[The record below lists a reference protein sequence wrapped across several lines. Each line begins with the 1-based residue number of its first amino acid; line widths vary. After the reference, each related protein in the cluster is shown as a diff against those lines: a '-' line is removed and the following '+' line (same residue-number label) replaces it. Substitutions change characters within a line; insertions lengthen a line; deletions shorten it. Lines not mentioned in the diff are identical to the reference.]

1 MIVSQ
6 LLNLP
11 QQLAQFPWRNAAQR
25 LGQRFA
31 DDRLG
36 QTAGAL
42 TFTTLIALVPLLT
55 VALAVVTAFPVFDQ
69 FQIVLQ
75 RWLVESLIPESISRQ
90 VLGYLTQFTT
100 KASRLGSLGFAALML
115 SAVALILTIDR
126 SLNTI
131 WRVRQQRAW
140 GQRLLLYWSALTLG
154 PLLVAAG
161 LVTMASVI
169 SWSGGSLRYQGPGVK
184 MALGVLEFLLLWG
197 GISALYRFVPNT
209 HVAWRPLLLVSFFTA
224 LVLEAARSGLTFYLA
239 SMPTFSLVYGTFA
252 TVPILLVWIYTTWVV
267 VLLGAVLVASWP
279 ALVNDASDGEE
290 DQAGRGFALA
300 LVCLRL
306 LQQARLQSAGGW
318 DVPRLAQQLGAQP
331 WEVEEVLGLL
341 QQLDWVGRLNED
353 GNPRYVL
360 LVDLAS
366 TQAAPL
372 IDQLLLADSPHSQA
386 VWARCK
392 DWRLAELV

>member
-6 LLNLP
+6 LLVLP
-11 QQLAQFPWRNAAQR
+11 QKLTQFPWGRTLRR
-25 LGQRFA
+25 LIDRFA

-69 FQIVLQ
+69 FQTVLQ

-100 KASRLGSLGFAALML
+100 KASRLGSFGFAALML

-131 WRVRQQRAW
+131 WRVRHQRAW
-140 GQRLLLYWSALTLG
+140 GQRLLLYWAALTLG

-161 LVTMASVI
+161 LLTMASVI
-169 SWSGGSLRYQGPGVK
+169 TWSGGSLRYQGPGVK
-184 MALGVLEFLLLWG
+184 MVLGVLEFLLLWG
-197 GISALYRFVPNT
+197 GISALYRLVPNT
-209 HVAWRPLLLVSFFTA
+209 FVAWRPVLLGSFVTA
-224 LVLEAARSGLTFYLA
+224 LVLEGARSVLAWYLA
-239 SMPTFSLVYGTFA
+239 SMPTFSLIYGTFA

-279 ALVNDASDGEE
+279 VLANDVSDNYEA
-290 DQAGRGFALA
+290 QAGRDFALA
-300 LVCLRL
+300 LGCLRL
-306 LQQARLQSAGGW
+306 LQQARLQGTGGLGL
-318 DVPRLAQQLGAQP
+318 DGLAQPLQADP
-331 WEVEEVLGLL
+331 WQVQEVLDTLV
-341 QQLDWVGRLNED
+341 QLDWVGVLNQ
-353 GNPRYVL
+353 PQALRYAL
-360 LVDLAS
+360 LIDLAS
-366 TQAAPL
+366 TRAAPL
-372 IDQLLLADSPHSQA
+372 MNQLLLSDNAHTQA

-392 DWRLAELV
+392 DWCVAELV